1 MALPRAYYLLPPFLQ
16 SAVASLHG
24 FRLQR
29 MRYDAGTGALVKE
42 AHEREFWSE
51 AQWTAWRDAKL
62 NAVLRRAREQVP
74 YYRDYWNGRSG
85 WEDLSNWPLLEKTEL
100 RRDPRRFLAG
110 DCDPAKMYPERT
122 SGSSGT
128 PLTLWWSY
136 ETVRQW
142 YAMFEARWRNWYGV
156 RRHDRWAILGGQLVA
171 PIERRKPPYWVWN
184 AGMNQLYLSSY
195 HMSADAIPAYLDEIE
210 RREVRYLF
218 GYSSALA
225 TLAAGAIRSGR
236 KPAGLRV
243 AITNAEPV
251 HQYQKQLVQEAF
263 GCPLRETYGMA
274 EIVAAASEC
283 EAGRLHL
290 WPEAGLLES
299 HGGELVATGLF
310 NTDMPLIRYRLG
322 DRGILEPPGTT
333 CPCGRTLPLLAGLE
347 GRVDQV
353 LRGMNGQEVGR
364 MDPVFKA
371 DLPLL
376 EAQIIQTALDR
387 IVLRY
392 VPAPGFG
399 PQTRDTLT
407 REIQARL
414 GPVTVEFEPM
424 ESIPREANGKFRA
437 VLCKIG
443 TGQ

>member
-1 MALPRAYYLLPPFLQ
+1 MALPKAYYLLPPFLQ
-16 SAVASLHG
+16 SAVASAHG

-29 MRYDAGTGALVKE
+29 IRYGSDTGALV
-42 AHEREFWSE
+42 AAAREREFWSPE
-51 AQWTAWRDAKL
+51 QWELWRS
-62 NAVLRRAREQVP
+62 NELRALLTRARERVP
-74 YYRDYWNGRSG
+74 YYREYWKGRSG
-85 WEDLSNWPLLEKTEL
+85 WEELGNWPLLEKTEL
-100 RRDPRRFLAG
+100 RREPRRFLAD
-110 DCDPAKMYPERT
+110 DCDPARMYPERT

-136 ETVRQW
+136 PTVRRW

-156 RRHDRWAILGGQLVA
+156 GRADNWAILGGQLVA
-171 PIERRKPPYWVWN
+171 PVERTKPPYWVWN

-195 HMSADAIPAYLDEIE
+195 HMTPAAIPYYLDEIE
-210 RREVRYLF
+210 RRGVKYLF

-225 TLAAGAIRSGR
+225 TLAAGALEAGR
-236 KPAGLRV
+236 KLGGLRV

-251 HQYQKQLVQEAF
+251 HQYQRRLAGEAF

-283 EAGRLHL
+283 EHGSLHL
-290 WPEAGLLES
+290 WPEVGVLES

-322 DRGILEPPGTT
+322 DRGILAPAGTV
-333 CPCGRTLPLLAGLE
+333 CACGRKLPVLAGLE

-353 LRGMNGQEVGR
+353 LIGMDGQQVGR

-371 DLPLL
+371 DLPLV
-376 EAQIIQTALDR
+376 EAQIIQTARDR

-392 VPAPGFG
+392 VPAEGFG
-399 PQTRDTLT
+399 EQTRRTLT
-407 REIQARL
+407 AEIRARL
-414 GPVTVEFEPM
+414 GAVNVEFERL
-424 ESIPREANGKFRA
+424 EQIPREANGKFRA
-437 VLCKIG
+437 VIR
-443 TGQ
+443 QFREAP